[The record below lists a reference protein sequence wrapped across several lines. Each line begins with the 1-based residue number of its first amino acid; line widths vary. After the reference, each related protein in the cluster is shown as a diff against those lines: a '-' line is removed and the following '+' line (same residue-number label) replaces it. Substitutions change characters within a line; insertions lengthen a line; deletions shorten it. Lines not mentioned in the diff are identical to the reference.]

1 MGIIPNMSSSK
12 IVMIAVA
19 LILGIALG
27 LAYGWVIDPVEYT
40 DVTPNILR
48 EDYRVD
54 YVLMVAESYQKD
66 LDADEANQRLA
77 ALGSEPPA
85 SITASALD
93 YATLND
99 FTPEEM
105 QALQNLLTAMQTY
118 QPQGNVSP

>member
-12 IVMIAVA
+12 IVMVVIA

-27 LAYGWVIDPVEYT
+27 LAYGWVIEPVEYT

-54 YVLMVAESYQKD
+54 YVLMVAESYQND
-66 LDADEANQRLA
+66 LDAEEANQRLA

-93 YATLND
+93 YATRND
-99 FTPEEM
+99 FAPEEM

>member
-12 IVMIAVA
+12 IVMVVIA
-19 LILGIALG
+19 LSLGIALG
-27 LAYGWVIDPVEYT
+27 LAYGWVIEPVEYT

-54 YVLMVAESYQKD
+54 YVLMVAESYQND
-66 LDADEANQRLA
+66 LDAEEANQRLA

-85 SITASALD
+85 SIAASALD
-93 YATLND
+93 YATRND
-99 FTPEEM
+99 FAPEEM